1 MESRRPGGAPV
12 TRDPQAITAL
22 LAASR
27 ILGRDCMVTLFVEP
41 HEIDAVSRL
50 VCDVMGVG
58 VDKVRYSPPGE
69 CKNAVY
75 QWGEDGDG
83 RLVYVTVHVVPA
95 IVNDNQKQEG

>member
-1 MESRRPGGAPV
+1 M

-50 VCDVMGVG
+50 VCDVMSVG
-58 VDKVRYSPPGE
+58 VDKVRYSPPREDMPNGTFE
-69 CKNAVY
+69 WN
-75 QWGEDGDG
+75 EDGDG

-95 IVNDNQKQEG
+95 IVNDNAKEGA